1 MAMELSYRYSSY
13 KQKEIGTIFGVDY
26 SAVSQNRV
34 RLKKKL
40 KIDHKLKNQF
50 DRFLK
55 YFDK

>member
-55 YFDK
+55 